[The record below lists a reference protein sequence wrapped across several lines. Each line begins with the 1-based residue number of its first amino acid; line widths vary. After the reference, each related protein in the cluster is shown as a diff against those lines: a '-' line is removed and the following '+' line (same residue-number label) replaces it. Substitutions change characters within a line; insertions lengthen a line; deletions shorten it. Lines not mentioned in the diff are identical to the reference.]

1 MRSGR
6 FKKNNSH
13 SKSKGFTTACAKSL
27 RRLFSSPAATAR
39 GLQHPFGRARTIRA
53 DRHPDRT
60 FPQPDHQYPPF
71 AASRFCGRQSLQQA
85 YDRGVRLI
93 GATSHYVTEELDA
106 GPIIAQETKPVDH
119 TKSVSE
125 LIDLGRELETLVL
138 RRAVELHVRRRII
151 VDRKRT
157 IIFD

>member
-1 MRSGR
+1 
-6 FKKNNSH
+6 
-13 SKSKGFTTACAKSL
+13 
-27 RRLFSSPAATAR
+27 
-39 GLQHPFGRARTIRA
+39 
-53 DRHPDRT
+53 
-60 FPQPDHQYPPF
+60 
-71 AASRFCGRQSLQQA
+71 
-85 YDRGVRLI
+85 
-93 GATSHYVTEELDA
+93 VTEELDA